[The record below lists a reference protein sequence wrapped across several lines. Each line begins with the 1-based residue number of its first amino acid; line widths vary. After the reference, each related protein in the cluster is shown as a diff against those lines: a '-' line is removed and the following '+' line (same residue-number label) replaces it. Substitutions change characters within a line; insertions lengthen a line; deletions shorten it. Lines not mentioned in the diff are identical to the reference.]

1 MGRYYLSTMRGMLL
15 TINCLDVVKSS
26 VFTFLMIKPQR
37 SIFQS
42 LNIQPGE
49 ERVVGLLL
57 GLSSLVS
64 LARIFNTTAS
74 STLFL
79 LKFNAS
85 ILPYSY
91 ISMAVV
97 APLIGLLNT
106 RFEKRVPFARLHLYN
121 IIAYLLILSALRL
134 AMSLTD
140 AGWPAFIYFIW
151 SEIGWILLNLM
162 LWGLAGRL
170 LTVRQAKRLFGL
182 IAAGGGLATI
192 SVGFFIAGIVRGIGV
207 PNLLLLVMIA
217 LAGVIGLLVLIGR
230 SYSGQLA
237 DTTAEEEDATAPT
250 SAWQTPRKYI
260 NMLILMAMVAE
271 ASFYFVDIIFY
282 KQVQIQYSSQD
293 KLENYPAAEL
303 RKEEGLIK
311 VPESSDVE
319 LASFM
324 GKYLAV
330 MNLLVLLSNFFLV
343 APLIGKL
350 GMRLGLLMMPALTGL
365 VALVFGIGGWM
376 LAPTLFL
383 FRVATFNS
391 MLDWVLR
398 DTVSRSA
405 VLILYQPLPP
415 SARSRTQT
423 QVESIAMPYA
433 QGIAGLALAGLG
445 ALGFASLQINWIL
458 LALLAGSMFLAFS
471 LGRAYGPVLLEVL
484 SRRVLKLSEQSL
496 ALNDPATRAL
506 LLRELHSPYPEAV
519 TYALNTL
526 EAMEYPIQDELP
538 ALLEHSAP
546 AVRRDTLMRIARLKP
561 PAMID
566 SVRQALAHEENAT
579 VKVAGFHA
587 LSALSDEQEAGDLEL
602 HLDTKDPTLFIG
614 AMVNLIRK
622 DGKRK
627 DLADRLSAVLVSRNP
642 KERSAGLQIVAEL
655 GHGERYASLVSQA
668 IHDEIYDVRRNAI
681 WTAVQLDQADLWDAV
696 FESLNDAHLRA
707 TTMGALVSKK
717 EIILPLMHQYLLK
730 PSISHTARVA
740 CLRALARLRNPEAI
754 PDLLTHLESKD
765 VEFRHDALL
774 ALHRCGYRFDTRNL
788 GRFKKA
794 LYMEIADAIQTSSLQ
809 TDVEAMDN
817 PMLLHDGLEIAWAHH
832 RERLFLMLRMLYDPS
847 VIQRVR
853 DNVELGSREKRAY
866 ALEVLDNVLAD
877 EFKPL
882 VFPLLEDIGIARRLD
897 LWNRSFPV
905 LGISNPIKIESI
917 LEAPAD
923 YSTESRTPWIKSCVI
938 QALVNDS
945 RYKMKIGSLRD
956 ENGLVQNTL
965 EWAQAFLSSKKEKK
979 MLSMIER
986 VMILKTVSIFGET
999 PDHLLA
1005 EVADLLEEQHLQAG
1019 ETFISKG
1026 DPATCMYIIVNGEVS
1041 IHDGDRELNRL
1052 GPRDI
1057 VGEMAVLDPAPR
1069 SASVTTAVPTHLLKL
1084 DRPPLFEL
1092 IADRAEVAQGIIRV
1106 LAGRLRNALNPV
1118 GR

>member
-1 MGRYYLSTMRGMLL
+1 M
-15 TINCLDVVKSS
+15 K
-26 VFTFLMIKPQR
+26 KPQR

-42 LNIQPGE
+42 LNILPGE
-49 ERVVGLLL
+49 ERVVGFLL

-64 LARIFNTTAS
+64 LARLFNTTAS

-85 ILPYSY
+85 ILPYTY

-106 RFEKRVPFARLHLYN
+106 RLEKRVSFARLHLYN
-121 IIAYLLILSALRL
+121 ILAYLLILGALRL
-134 AMSLTD
+134 GMSLTD

-182 IAAGGGLATI
+182 IGAGGGLAAI
-192 SVGFFIAGIVRGIGV
+192 SAGFFVSGIVRGIGV

-217 LAGVIGLLVLIGR
+217 LAGAIGLLFLIGR
-230 SYSGQLA
+230 LYSGQLA
-237 DTTAEEEDATAPT
+237 DTPTHEDAAAPI
-250 SAWQTPRKYI
+250 SAWQIPHRYI
-260 NMLILMAMVAE
+260 NLLILMAMVAE
-271 ASFYFVDIIFY
+271 ATFYFVDIIFY
-282 KQVQIQYSSQD
+282 KQVQIQFSSPG
-293 KLENYPAAEL
+293 KLANYPVGEL
-303 RKEEGLIK
+303 RLEEHLIS
-311 VPESSDVE
+311 VPESSEVE
-319 LASFM
+319 LAGFL

-330 MNLLVLLSNFFLV
+330 MNLLALLSNLFLV
-343 APLIGKL
+343 TPLISKL

-365 VALVFGIGGWM
+365 VALVFGIGGLM

-383 FRVATFNS
+383 FRAATFNS
-391 MLDWVLR
+391 VLDWVLR

-405 VLILYQPLPP
+405 ILILYQPLPP

-423 QVESIAMPYA
+423 QVESIAMPIA

-445 ALGFASLQINWIL
+445 VLAFTTLQINWIL

-484 SRRVLKLSEQSL
+484 SRRALKLSEQSL
-496 ALNDPATRAL
+496 VLNDPATRAL

-519 TYALNTL
+519 IYALDTL
-526 EAMEYPIQDELP
+526 ETMEYPLDSELP

-546 AVRRDTLMRIARLKP
+546 NVRRDVLLRIGRRKTAT
-561 PAMID
+561 AVAF
-566 SVRQALAHEENAT
+566 VRQLLEREEHPNVRAAGFRALASLAGEHMSEEMELN
-579 VKVAGFHA
+579 
-587 LSALSDEQEAGDLEL
+587 LDSA
-602 HLDTKDPTLFIG
+602 DPALFIG
-614 AMVNLIRK
+614 AMVSLLRQNQQRPDLE
-622 DGKRK
+622 KRLTK
-627 DLADRLSAVLVSRNP
+627 LFSSENTSDRRT
-642 KERSAGLQIVAEL
+642 GLQIVAEL
-655 GHGERYASLVSQA
+655 EQGSRYTALVFNTLQDA
-668 IHDEIYDVRRNAI
+668 DFDIRRDAI
-681 WTAVQLDQADLWDAV
+681 WAAAQMDQGDLWDAV
-696 FESLNDAHLRA
+696 FESLDDPHMRA
-707 TTMGALVSKK
+707 TAMGALLSRK
-717 EIILPLMHQYLLK
+717 ENALPLIRQYLLK
-730 PSISHTARVA
+730 PSLSHAARVA
-740 CLRALARLRNPEAI
+740 CLRTLARLRNPEAI

-765 VEFRHDALL
+765 VEFRHNALL
-774 ALHRCGYRFDTRNL
+774 ALRRCSYRFDTRNL
-788 GRFKKA
+788 ERFKKA
-794 LYMEIADAIQTSSLQ
+794 LYMEIADAIQTSALQ
-809 TDVEAMDN
+809 ADVEAMNN

-832 RERLFLMLRMLYDPS
+832 RERLFLLLRMLYDPS

-853 DNVELGSREKRAY
+853 DNVELASREKRAY

-938 QALVNDS
+938 QALVSDP

-956 ENGLVQNTL
+956 EIGLVQNTL

-979 MLSMIER
+979 MLSIIER
-986 VMILKTVSIFGET
+986 VMILKTVSIFGDT

-1005 EVADLLEEQHLQAG
+1005 EVADLLEEQHLRAG
-1019 ETFISKG
+1019 ETFIAKG
-1026 DPATCMYIIVNGEVS
+1026 DPATCMYIIVNGEVGVS
-1041 IHDGDRELNRL
+1041 DGDRELNRL

-1084 DRPPLFEL
+1084 DRTPLFEL

-1106 LAGRLRNALNPV
+1106 LAGRLRNATNTG